1 MNTWNLGIRIFLFKV
16 LAWLW
21 GGCVGQTGQSSD
33 QPLEPGSGASQDAA
47 NFIQEGN
54 HFFVQKR
61 FRDAEQKYD
70 AAIQA
75 QSSLGEAH
83 YNLGLAFYKRRLY
96 SQARPHFEAAAE
108 LEPYNPT
115 IQNAPPFRKYGTVE
129 PSTSAPAPD
138 GHMGHQ
144 H

>member
-21 GGCVGQTGQSSD
+21 GGSVGQTVPSSN
-33 QPLEPGSGASQDAA
+33 QPLEHRSGPSQDAA

-61 FRDAEQKYD
+61 FRDAAQKYE

-75 QSSLGEAH
+75 QSSLEVAH
-83 YNLGLAFYKRRLY
+83 YNLVLALYKRRLY
-96 SQARPHFEAAAE
+96 SQARPHFEAADE
-108 LEPYNPT
+108 LEP
-115 IQNAPPFRKYGTVE
+115 
-129 PSTSAPAPD
+129 
-138 GHMGHQ
+138 
-144 H
+144 